1 MPKHLSQIKK
11 EIITYVILTFSL
23 SLIGYYLVINS
34 KVIGISPFIAMLC
47 LMWCPALSAIITSL
61 AYEKNIRGI
70 GWKLGR
76 VRWLVIGYTLPICY
90 STLAYGIIWL
100 FGFAII
106 NPNYQFNIFS
116 LIILGTLFNIA
127 FAAGEEIGWRGFLVP
142 HLYKLTG
149 SFTKTSLI
157 TGIIWSVWH
166 FPLIISGVYLAKMPM
181 DFQLLFLVITV
192 TAMTFPISWLRLKSG
207 SVWPAV
213 LLHASHNLYIQRVFD
228 PLTIENSSLSKYMIG
243 ESGVVMMVILIGT
256 AVIFWQLRGR
266 LPNQR
271 LAGTYS

>member
-11 EIITYVILTFSL
+11 EIITYVILTFFL

-34 KVIGISPFIAMLC
+34 KVIGINPFIAMLC

-213 LLHASHNLYIQRVFD
+213 LLHASHNLYIQRIFD

-256 AVIFWQLRGR
+256 AVIFWHLRGR
-266 LPNQR
+266 LPNRR
-271 LAGTYS
+271 LAGAYS

>member
-11 EIITYVILTFSL
+11 EIITYVILTFFL

>member
-90 STLAYGIIWL
+90 STLAYAIIWL

-213 LLHASHNLYIQRVFD
+213 LLHASHNLYIQRIFD
-228 PLTIENSSLSKYMIG
+228 PLTIENSPLSKYMIG
-243 ESGVVMMVILIGT
+243 ESGIVMMVILIGV

-266 LPNQR
+266 LSIS
-271 LAGTYS
+271 G

>member
-213 LLHASHNLYIQRVFD
+213 LLHASHNLYIQRIFD

-256 AVIFWQLRGR
+256 AVIFWRLRGR

>member
-1 MPKHLSQIKK
+1 MPKSFSQIKK
-11 EIITYVILTFSL
+11 KIITYVILTFSL
-23 SLIGYYLVINS
+23 SSIGYYIIINS
-34 KVIGISPFIAMLC
+34 KALGINPSIAMFC

-61 AYEKNIRGI
+61 AYEKNIRGF

-76 VRWLVIGYTLPICY
+76 VRWLVMGYTLPICY
-90 STLAYGIIWL
+90 STFAYGIIWL
-100 FGFAII
+100 FGFAVI
-106 NPNYQFNIFS
+106 NSNYQFYIFH
-116 LIILGTLFNIA
+116 LIIIGTLLNVA

-142 HLYKLTG
+142 QLYKLTG
-149 SFTKTSLI
+149 NFTKTSLI

-166 FPLIISGVYLAKMPM
+166 FPLIISGIYLAKMPL

-213 LLHASHNLYIQRVFD
+213 LLHASHNLYIQRIFD

-243 ESGVVMMVILIGT
+243 ESGVVMMVILIGL

-271 LAGTYS
+271 LAGAHS

>member
-11 EIITYVILTFSL
+11 EIITYVILTFFL

-256 AVIFWQLRGR
+256 AVIFWHLRGR

-271 LAGTYS
+271 LAGAYS

>member
-256 AVIFWQLRGR
+256 AVIFWRLRGR

-271 LAGTYS
+271 LARTYS

>member
-213 LLHASHNLYIQRVFD
+213 LLHASHNLYIQRIFD

>member
-11 EIITYVILTFSL
+11 EIITYVILTFFL

-34 KVIGISPFIAMLC
+34 KVIGINPFIAMLC

>member
-11 EIITYVILTFSL
+11 EIITYVILTFFL

-256 AVIFWQLRGR
+256 AVIFWRLRGR

>member
-1 MPKHLSQIKK
+1 
-11 EIITYVILTFSL
+11 
-23 SLIGYYLVINS
+23 
-34 KVIGISPFIAMLC
+34 
-47 LMWCPALSAIITSL
+47 MWCPALSAIITSL

-76 VRWLVIGYTLPICY
+76 VRWLVMGYTLPICY

-100 FGFAII
+100 FSFAII
-106 NPNYQFNIFS
+106 NSNYQFNFFH
-116 LIILGTLFNIA
+116 LIILGTLLNIA

-142 HLYKLTG
+142 HLYKFTG

-166 FPLIISGVYLAKMPM
+166 FPLIISGVYLAKMPL

-213 LLHASHNLYIQRVFD
+213 LLHASHNLYIQRIFD

-243 ESGVVMMVILIGT
+243 ESGVVMMVILIGL
-256 AVIFWQLRGR
+256 AVIFWHLRGR

-271 LAGTYS
+271 LAGAYS